1 MSCPHIPEI
10 DMGDFGAA
18 INAQTA
24 GRRYPLSGMMELTDR
39 CDLNCVHCYINQ
51 PAGSQE
57 ARAKELSTEQVKGML
72 DQAAAAGT
80 LFMTFTGGEVFLRK
94 DFPEIYIHARRLGM
108 LVSIFTNATL
118 ITPQIADLL
127 NDIRPHVV
135 DITLYGATQETYEA
149 VTRVP
154 GSYARCMR
162 GIRLLKERNIHFTLK
177 TLLLT
182 VNQHE
187 LAAMQALAE
196 EFGVEI
202 RYDNTLWPRQDGGL
216 EPFDVQIPVEELI
229 AMDFEDP
236 ERMEEWLRL
245 ARDFSGQFTR
255 AENVFSCN
263 GGVKSYHIDSAG
275 RMCFCTMVRQPA
287 YDLKAMSFVEAWEK
301 IGELRQ
307 LKRQKTTP
315 CQTCTL
321 GALCTQCPGWS
332 QAIHGDNETPVD
344 FICALAH
351 ERKKQI
357 DKFLRYNSVVS
368 EEVVSYE

>member
-10 DMGDFGAA
+10 DLGDLAAA
-18 INAQTA
+18 IKAPLQ
-24 GRRYPLSGMMELTDR
+24 GQRYPLNGLMELTER

-51 PAGSQE
+51 PAGSQP
-57 ARAKELSTEQVKGML
+57 ALAKELSTEEVKGIL

-94 DFPEIYIHARRLGM
+94 DFPEIYTYARRLG
-108 LVSIFTNATL
+108 LIVSIYTNATL

-127 NDIRPHVV
+127 ADIRPYAV
-135 DITLYGATQETYEA
+135 DITLYGATQETYEK

-154 GSYARCMR
+154 GSYARCLQ
-162 GIRLLKERNIHFTLK
+162 GISLLKERGIPFSLK

-187 LAAMQALAE
+187 LGAMQALAE
-196 EFGVEI
+196 ELGVTF

-216 EPFDVQIPVEELI
+216 EPFDVQIPVEALI

-236 ERMEEWLRL
+236 ERQAEWLRL
-245 ARDFSGQFTR
+245 AQDFSGFPVR
-255 AENVFSCN
+255 AEKVYSCN

-275 RMCFCTMVRQPA
+275 RMTFCTMVRQPA
-287 YDLKAMSFVEAWEK
+287 YDLMEIPFMEAWEK

-307 LKRQKTTP
+307 LMRQMETP
-315 CQTCTL
+315 CQSCTL

-357 DKFLRYNSVVS
+357 DKYLRYNTVVS